1 VSFAATMRPDG
12 AVGSRDDV
20 TARDMHGMILDDAAG
35 GQDKSPGETVADS
48 ESRALLK
55 TARGFGVQQ
64 KVQQRPPTVGTQ
76 HHRQHTD
83 LAGTAAKRPSGA
95 ASSGRRGSCP
105 PRARWGGRE
114 RGTTATRGQHGRHP
128 GLAGRT

>member
-55 TARGFGVQQ
+55 TARASAYSRKYSNV
-64 KVQQRPPTVGTQ
+64 P
-76 HHRQHTD
+76 RQS
-83 LAGTAAKRPSGA
+83 APS
-95 ASSGRRGSCP
+95 
-105 PRARWGGRE
+105 
-114 RGTTATRGQHGRHP
+114 TTAST
-128 GLAGRT
+128 LT

>member
-1 VSFAATMRPDG
+1 VSFAATMRTDG

-35 GQDKSPGETVADS
+35 GHDKSPGETGADS

-55 TARGFGVQQ
+55 TARSFGVQQ

-95 ASSGRRGSCP
+95 ASSGRRGRRFKSGHP
-105 PRARWGGRE
+105 DQLTGHDE
-114 RGTTATRGQHGRHP
+114 TADVMAFCH
-128 GLAGRT
+128 